1 MTAAPGVVAGR
12 LSRRR
17 RLALLGVTALALMA
31 AGCFGGGAGGGGSSV
46 NPGAPAAVAFAESQ
60 VGTPYCTGGIG
71 PDCYDCSGLT
81 WRAWQHGGLSLPRTS
96 GDQYNAYPKVSLSD
110 LQPGDLVFT
119 SDPTQHVGLYVGGG
133 MMVHATHTGDFVRE
147 VAISAPGENITLAV
161 RPG

>member
-1 MTAAPGVVAGR
+1 MTAVRTIVAGR
-12 LSRRR
+12 GRR

-31 AGCFGGGAGGGGSSV
+31 AGCFGGGPGGGGS
-46 NPGAPAAVAFAESQ
+46 PGASAAVAFAESQ

-81 WRAWQHGGLSLPRTS
+81 WRAWQDGGLSLPRTS
-96 GDQYNAYPKVSLSD
+96 GDQYNAYPKVSLSA

-119 SDPTQHVGLYVGGG
+119 SDPAQHVGIYVGNG

-147 VAISAPGENITLAV
+147 VAISAPGEDITYAV